1 MTLALISYNQE
12 DSIRVAAE
20 SCLCQD
26 YRGPLE
32 IIFSDDFSTDSSFE
46 IMKDIAEENAGPNKI
61 ILRRNPKNIGI
72 GEHYNAIIS
81 SSTGDLIITLA
92 GDDISMPG
100 RVSRIVEHWIN
111 KNKVPDLI
119 TSNLIVMTSNGEIL
133 NEINVSNLADW
144 KTPESWVKKRPYVV
158 GAAHAFT
165 PRMHRKFGNFVP
177 NLVYE
182 DQVMAFRAT
191 LMGGGEKISTPLVFY
206 RQGGVSQG
214 DPHFKSELDYLN
226 WLKSK
231 FSRQYNQYL
240 QIQKDAY
247 LVDRQDL
254 WVGKLPSRLN
264 GARLVLDLFDAS
276 TFKARVGVL
285 MRAKGSS
292 WIFRV
297 KYLFYI
303 SFPAIGIY
311 VKRIQSKNNYN

>member
-1 MTLALISYNQE
+1 
-12 DSIRVAAE
+12 
-20 SCLCQD
+20 
-26 YRGPLE
+26 
-32 IIFSDDFSTDSSFE
+32 
-46 IMKDIAEENAGPNKI
+46 MKTK
-61 ILRRNPKNIGI
+61 
-72 GEHYNAIIS
+72 
-81 SSTGDLIITLA
+81 
-92 GDDISMPG
+92 
-100 RVSRIVEHWIN
+100 
-111 KNKVPDLI
+111 
-119 TSNLIVMTSNGEIL
+119 
-133 NEINVSNLADW
+133 
-144 KTPESWVKKRPYVV
+144 SWL
-158 GAAHAFT
+158 
-165 PRMHRKFGNFVP
+165 FG
-177 NLVYE
+177 
-182 DQVMAFRAT
+182 QRSW
-191 LMGGGEKISTPLVFY
+191 GGGEKISTPLVFY